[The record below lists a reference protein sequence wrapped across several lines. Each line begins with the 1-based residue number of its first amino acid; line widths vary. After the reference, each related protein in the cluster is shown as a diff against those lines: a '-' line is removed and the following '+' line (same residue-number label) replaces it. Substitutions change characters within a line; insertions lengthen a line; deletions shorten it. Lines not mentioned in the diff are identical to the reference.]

1 MHGIPYGCANRMNL
15 WFQEQTLFPCCVL
28 VSMSE
33 AAMLSRTWSTQLDIA
48 GHMPTIEGDMPTK
61 NLAETLFP
69 RARLAVLAKL
79 TGAGNTGLHL
89 REIARR
95 AGLNSKT
102 VMRELHALRDAG
114 ILLSKN
120 VGRQVIYRL
129 NPDCPIYE
137 ELRAIIRK
145 TVGLADVL
153 KDAMAPLS
161 DRIDLAYIFGSHA
174 SGEESVESD
183 VDLMI
188 VGEVSLR
195 EVSAPL
201 RGARGILRRQ
211 INPTLYRAEEYRL
224 ALAEENSFVRR
235 VHDGSR
241 IEIIGG
247 DR

>member
-1 MHGIPYGCANRMNL
+1 
-15 WFQEQTLFPCCVL
+15 
-28 VSMSE
+28 
-33 AAMLSRTWSTQLDIA
+33 
-48 GHMPTIEGDMPTK
+48 MPTK
-61 NLAETLFP
+61 RLGETLFP
-69 RARLAVLAKL
+69 KARLAVISQL
-79 TGAGNTGLHL
+79 TQSGDTGLHL

-102 VMRELHALRDAG
+102 VMRELHAMRDAG
-114 ILLSKN
+114 ILTAGR

-129 NPDCPIYE
+129 NSDCPIYE

-145 TVGLADVL
+145 TVGLAGVL
-153 KDAMAPLS
+153 QEVLAPLS
-161 DRIDLAYIFGSHA
+161 ERIELAYVYGSHA
-174 SGEESVESD
+174 SGEESAQSD

-201 RGARGILRRQ
+201 RRAGQILKRQ
-211 INPTLYRAEEYRL
+211 VSPTLYRTEEYRV
-224 ALAEENSFVRR
+224 ALAKENSFVQQ
-235 VHDGSR
+235 VHEGPR

>member
-1 MHGIPYGCANRMNL
+1 
-15 WFQEQTLFPCCVL
+15 
-28 VSMSE
+28 
-33 AAMLSRTWSTQLDIA
+33 
-48 GHMPTIEGDMPTK
+48 MPTK
-61 NLAETLFP
+61 NLVETLFP
-69 RARLAVLAKL
+69 QARLAVLAEL
-79 TGAGNTGLHL
+79 TGAGSTGLHL

-114 ILLSKN
+114 VLRSNN

-153 KDAMAPLS
+153 KDALAPLS
-161 DRIDLAYIFGSHA
+161 DRIDLAYVYGSHA
-174 SGEESVESD
+174 SGEERAESD

-195 EVSAPL
+195 DISTPL
-201 RGARGILRRQ
+201 RGAREILRRQ

-224 ALAEENSFVRR
+224 ASAEENSFVQQ
-235 VHDGSR
+235 VNEGPR
-241 IEIIGG
+241 IDIIGS

>member
-1 MHGIPYGCANRMNL
+1 
-15 WFQEQTLFPCCVL
+15 
-28 VSMSE
+28 MSE
-33 AAMLSRTWSTQLDIA
+33 IAMLSRTWSTRLDIA
-48 GHMPTIEGDMPTK
+48 GYLPTIEGDMPTK
-61 NLAETLFP
+61 TLAETLFP
-69 RARLAVLAKL
+69 KARLAVLAEL

-114 ILLSKN
+114 VLRSNN

-145 TVGLADVL
+145 TVGLANVL
-153 KDAMAPLS
+153 KDALAPLS
-161 DRIDLAYIFGSHA
+161 DRIDLAYVYGSHA
-174 SGEESVESD
+174 SGEERAESD

-195 EVSAPL
+195 DISTPL
-201 RGARGILRRQ
+201 RGAREILRRQ

-224 ALAEENSFVRR
+224 ASAEENSFVQQ
-235 VHDGSR
+235 VNEGPR
-241 IEIIGG
+241 IDIIGS

>member
-1 MHGIPYGCANRMNL
+1 L
-15 WFQEQTLFPCCVL
+15 
-28 VSMSE
+28 
-33 AAMLSRTWSTQLDIA
+33 
-48 GHMPTIEGDMPTK
+48 PTIEGDMPTK
-61 NLAETLFP
+61 TLAETLLP
-69 RARLAVLAKL
+69 KARLAVLAEL
-79 TGAGNTGLHL
+79 TGVGSTGLHL

-114 ILLSKN
+114 ILLSN
-120 VGRQVIYRL
+120 HIGRQVIYRL
-129 NPDCPIYE
+129 NPGCPIYE

-153 KDAMAPLS
+153 QEVLAPLN
-161 DRIDLAYIFGSHA
+161 DRIDLAYVYGSHA

-195 EVSAPL
+195 EVSPSL
-201 RGARGILRRQ
+201 RQAREMLRRQ
-211 INPTLYRAEEYRL
+211 INPTLYRGEEYRL

-235 VHDGSR
+235 VHDGPR
-241 IEIIGG
+241 IEIIGS

>member
-1 MHGIPYGCANRMNL
+1 
-15 WFQEQTLFPCCVL
+15 
-28 VSMSE
+28 MSKI
-33 AAMLSRTWSTQLDIA
+33 AMLSRTWSTRLDIA
-48 GHMPTIEGDMPTK
+48 GHLPTIEGDMPTK
-61 NLAETLFP
+61 TLAETLFP
-69 RARLAVLAKL
+69 QARLAVLAEL
-79 TGAGNTGLHL
+79 TAAGSTGLHL

-114 ILLSKN
+114 ILHSKP

-129 NPDCPIYE
+129 NPDCPIHE

-153 KDAMAPLS
+153 KDALAPLS
-161 DRIDLAYIFGSHA
+161 DRIDLAYVYGSHA
-174 SGEESVESD
+174 SGEERAESD

-195 EVSAPL
+195 EVSTPL

-235 VHDGSR
+235 VHDGPR
-241 IEIIGG
+241 IEIIGNN
-247 DR
+247 R

>member
-1 MHGIPYGCANRMNL
+1 
-15 WFQEQTLFPCCVL
+15 
-28 VSMSE
+28 MS
-33 AAMLSRTWSTQLDIA
+33 AIAMLLRTWSTQLDIG
-48 GHMPTIEGDMPTK
+48 GHLPTIEGDMLTK
-61 NLAETLFP
+61 SLAETLFP
-69 RARLAVLAKL
+69 KARLAVLAEL
-79 TGAGNTGLHL
+79 TGAGSTGLHL

-114 ILLSKN
+114 ILLSNN

-153 KDAMAPLS
+153 KDALAPLS
-161 DRIDLAYIFGSHA
+161 DRIDLAYVYGSHA
-174 SGEESVESD
+174 SGEERAESD

-195 EVSAPL
+195 DISAPL
-201 RGARGILRRQ
+201 RRLREVLRREL
-211 INPTLYRAEEYRL
+211 NPTLYRGEEYRL

-235 VHDGSR
+235 VHDGPR
-241 IEIIGG
+241 IEIIGS